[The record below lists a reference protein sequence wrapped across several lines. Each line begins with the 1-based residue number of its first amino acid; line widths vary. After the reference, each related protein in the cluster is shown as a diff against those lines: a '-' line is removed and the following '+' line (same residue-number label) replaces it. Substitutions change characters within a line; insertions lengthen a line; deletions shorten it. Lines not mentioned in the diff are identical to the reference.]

1 MRRKGGSANTSH
13 EQEVDFEMAYPDI
26 ELYVDGR
33 WLRASGAPIINPA
46 DESVLGTV
54 PHATKAD
61 LDDALDA
68 AKRNFAMW
76 RKTAPNAR
84 AQIILRAAALIRE
97 RVDDMAT
104 AMTLEQGKPLDQARL
119 EILRGC
125 DIIEWDATEGM
136 RMYGRV
142 IPAGPGLQHTVYRQ
156 PIGPVAAFS
165 PWNFP
170 MSSPARKVAGAL
182 SSGCS
187 IILKASEETPAGAL
201 QLARAFH
208 DAGLPPGVLNLVFGD
223 PVEISGYLVPHPTVR
238 LITFTGSVPVGKHL
252 AAMAGQ
258 YMKPAIME
266 LGGHGPVIVCD
277 DVDPVATAAASVTAK
292 SRNAGQVCVAPTR
305 FFVHESRY
313 ETFAK
318 TFAERAAQLKIGNG
332 MDPLTQLGP
341 LANIRRIEA
350 MERLVSDAK
359 SRGARV
365 LAGGQRIGN
374 RGYYYPLTVLADV
387 PDDALAMNE
396 EPFGPLALIN
406 PVRDLDEAIAK
417 ANSLPFGLAAYAF
430 TRSADNVQRLSNDVE
445 TGNLTINHFVAST
458 AETPFGGVKDSGYG
472 REGGTEGL
480 SCYTVAKNVSHKF
493 A

>member
-1 MRRKGGSANTSH
+1 
-13 EQEVDFEMAYPDI
+13 VDFEMAYPDI

-68 AKRNFAMW
+68 ATRNFAMW

-97 RVDDMAT
+97 RVEDMAT

-142 IPAGPGLQHTVYRQ
+142 IPAGPGLQHMVYRQ

-201 QLARAFH
+201 QLVRAFH

-223 PVEISGYLVPHPTVR
+223 PAEISGYLVPHPTVR

-305 FFVHESRY
+305 FFVHESRC

-341 LANIRRIEA
+341 LANSRRIEA

-387 PDDALAMNE
+387 PDDALAMKE

-430 TRSADNVQRLSNDVE
+430 TQSANNVQRLSNDVE

-480 SCYTVAKNVSHKF
+480 SCYTVVKNVSHKF